1 MADRRTK
8 PAPPGL
14 RRRQVSLDVYNG
26 TTIAGLSGITG
37 RQLAA
42 LGFMVHQ
49 SGVDWS
55 SPTVARTLIQY
66 PAGDRAAAQL
76 VRQVLPGATLQRVK
90 GLPRI
95 RVVLGASAY
104 TVAGAAPSPS
114 PSTPSTSVQNARPGQ
129 QRTAS
134 QDACH

>member
-1 MADRRTK
+1 
-8 PAPPGL
+8 L
-14 RRRQVSLDVYNG
+14 NS
-26 TTIAGLSGITG
+26 
-37 RQLAA
+37 
-42 LGFMVHQ
+42 
-49 SGVDWS
+49 
-55 SPTVARTLIQY
+55 
-66 PAGDRAAAQL
+66 AAAQL